1 VIAEEAAPP
10 APNSGGAGNT
20 EKPVAAPD
28 SGTPRIGGGGG
39 HLRLAGKIVLIT
51 GATGIA
57 AETTLLAAR
66 EGASVFVASL
76 HEDDCRALAATVERE
91 TGSAAFAFHAGDLT
105 QAATA
110 NDALADC
117 VARFGRVDAVF
128 NVAGLSGRRFGDG
141 PIHECTDEGWDVTLS
156 SNARS
161 TFLVCRA
168 ALRVL
173 LAQSVG
179 ENGQRGAILNMGSVL
194 AAFPEPAHFATHA
207 YAASKAAIVGLSRSM
222 AAYYAPHK
230 IRVNVL
236 APGLVRTPMSRRAQD
251 DPAILARMKTK
262 QPLAENLLDPDA
274 VARASVFLL
283 SDDAAFI
290 TGQVLDVDGGW
301 NVSL

>member
-1 VIAEEAAPP
+1 MSET
-10 APNSGGAGNT
+10 GG
-20 EKPVAAPD
+20 
-28 SGTPRIGGGGG
+28 
-39 HLRLAGKIVLIT
+39 RLAGKVVLLT

-57 AETTLLAAR
+57 AETALLAAR

-76 HEDDCRALAATVERE
+76 HEDDCHALAAAVERE
-91 TGSAAFAFHAGDLT
+91 TRSATFACHVGDLT
-105 QAATA
+105 NAATA
-110 NDALADC
+110 NDAVAGC

-141 PIHECTDEGWDVTLS
+141 PTHECSDEGWDVTMI

-173 LAQSVG
+173 LAQPISN
-179 ENGQRGAILNMGSVL
+179 NGQRGAILNMGSVL

-236 APGLVRTPMSRRAQD
+236 APGLIRTPMSRRAQD
-251 DPAILARMKTK
+251 DPAIFNLMKTK

-274 VARASVFLL
+274 VARAAVFLL